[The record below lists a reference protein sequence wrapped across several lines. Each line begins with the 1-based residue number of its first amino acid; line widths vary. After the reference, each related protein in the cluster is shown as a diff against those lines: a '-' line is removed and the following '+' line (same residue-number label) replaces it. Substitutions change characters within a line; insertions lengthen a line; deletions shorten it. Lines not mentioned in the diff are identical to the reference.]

1 MQCIFYTGLSTIN
14 SLKGATKSLTRLSEA
29 TAISTPNSIYAK
41 HTTPILSAN
50 STLTTINY
58 DMDCYNV
65 YNAKTVDKPTN
76 YRQSNGNLLPHAQM
90 IKAPSKD
97 I

>member
-1 MQCIFYTGLSTIN
+1 MHFFYTGLSTIN

-29 TAISTPNSIYAK
+29 TAISTPNSIYAS

-50 STLTTINY
+50 STLSTINY
-58 DMDCYNV
+58 DLDCYKL
-65 YNAKTVDKPTN
+65 YNAKTVDRLTN
-76 YRQSNGNLLPHAQM
+76 YRQSNSNLLQHAQM
-90 IKAPSKD
+90 FKAPSKD